1 MGGMLSDYRVFVRQ
15 FFRRYHTTGA
25 ILPSGR
31 PLASALCRYVRQTN
45 GANGPRQI
53 LEVGPGSGAVTARL
67 VKVLQP
73 NDRLTLVELNDEFV
87 RHLQV
92 RFADEPSFK
101 AVSDR
106 TNLVHC
112 RLEYLPGE
120 GCYDRIISGLPLNN
134 FAAAEVE
141 QILSVFARLLKPDG
155 VLSFFEYIAVRRVKQ
170 IVSGKAERQRLR
182 EIGKLLGDLFAER
195 QIRCDA
201 VWPNVTPAW
210 VHHVRF
216 AGAAAEQTVASTA
229 G

>member
-1 MGGMLSDYRVFVRQ
+1 MLSDYRVFMRQ

-31 PLASALCRYVRQTN
+31 PLASALCRYVRETN
-45 GANGPRQI
+45 GNDCVRQI
-53 LEVGPGSGAVTARL
+53 LEVGPGTGAVTARS
-67 VKVLQP
+67 VKVLKP
-73 NDRLTLVELNDEFV
+73 DDRLTLVELNDEFV
-87 RHLQV
+87 RHLKG

-101 AVSDR
+101 AVADR
-106 TNLVHC
+106 AELVHC
-112 RLEYLPGE
+112 RLEELPGE

-141 QILSVFARLLKPDG
+141 QILSVFARLLKAGG
-155 VLSFFEYIAVRRVKQ
+155 VLSFFEYIAIRRVKQ
-170 IVSGKAERQRLR
+170 VVSGRAERQRLR
-182 EIGKLLGDLFAER
+182 DIGKLLGDLFAER

-216 AGAAAEQTVASTA
+216 ADAPAERKVAGTA